1 MNIAIVIGVDQY
13 SSSNYEN
20 LPACKNDA
28 KAIKAVIENV
38 KDFKEITY
46 LGNNEPASE
55 IKKKISE
62 IVEKYKDENL
72 TELFFYFSGHGERTE
87 DDFFYVPSDF
97 DSSRKE
103 ATGIRN
109 SEIDDW
115 IKTLSPK
122 LCIKVIDA
130 CFSGTQY
137 IKSEFN
143 AEDQLKKSAKKYGL
157 NDIYFW
163 FSSRE
168 DQSSFA
174 GSEFSVFTES
184 ILTAISDLDGEVR
197 YRDIMAAV
205 ADDFSKKGGPKPI
218 FATQSDNIEKF
229 GNITKETKKII
240 NDLFGL
246 KTDEESDT
254 PSKSKPQTETTPAPA
269 QESIYEIAKKKS
281 NTLCFSEE
289 TLNRFLAGFKSEI
302 QKWSKE
308 INETYE
314 ITTNTHLS
322 PPEVPNTVKIGEWL
336 SEKTDTE
343 YFAQPTYGTKNYQ
356 TEEYK
361 ALPAKPAKRDA
372 LASLTSGLAIARTL
386 GRWAREEEVEYK
398 LETVTKTSRHIDGF
412 SYTHHTEDRIIKT
425 DFKPTIQL
433 APPACLHVVIV
444 YSYKELSIHFA
455 YELLKRKNWEDL
467 SKPTCNK
474 WKTIKVNL
482 NASKPE
488 KSAAEHIK
496 KDLINWLEV
505 ELKKRLE

>member
-13 SSSNYEN
+13 SSPNYDN

-28 KAIKAVIENV
+28 NAIKAVIENV

-46 LGNNEPASE
+46 LGNNESASE

-72 TELFFYFSGHGERTE
+72 SELFFYFSGHGERTE
-87 DDFFYVPSDF
+87 DDFFYIPSDF
-97 DSSRKE
+97 DSNRKE

-143 AEDQLKKSAKKYGL
+143 AEEQLTKSAKKYGL

-168 DQSSFA
+168 DQASFA

-184 ILTAISDLDGEVR
+184 ILTAISDMDGEVR

-205 ADDFSKKGGPKPI
+205 ADDFSKKGGSKPI

-246 KTDEESDT
+246 KTEEDSES
-254 PSKSKPQTETTPAPA
+254 PLKSKPPIEALPQSH
-269 QESIYEIAKKKS
+269 ESIYEIAKKKS
-281 NTLCFSEE
+281 DKSCFSEE
-289 TLNRFLAGFKSEI
+289 MLLRFIAGFKSEI
-302 QKWSKE
+302 QKWPKDIADIYQIS
-308 INETYE
+308 TS
-314 ITTNTHLS
+314 THLS
-322 PPEVPNTVKIGEWL
+322 PSEIPNAVKIGEWL
-336 SEKTDTE
+336 NDKTDTE
-343 YFAQPTYGTKNYQ
+343 YFAEPAYGTRSYQ

-361 ALPAKPAKRDA
+361 ALPAKPSKRDPF
-372 LASLTSGLAIARTL
+372 ASITSGLSIAKTL
-386 GRWAREEEVEYK
+386 GRWARDEDIEYK
-398 LETVTKTSRHIDGF
+398 LEKVTKTSRHIDGF
-412 SYTHHTEDRIIKT
+412 NYSHQTEDRLIKI
-425 DFKPTIQL
+425 DFKPIIQL
-433 APPACLHVVIV
+433 APPACLHTVLI
-444 YSYKELSIHFA
+444 YSNKELSIHFA
-455 YELLKRKNWEDL
+455 YELLKRKNWEEL

-482 NASKPE
+482 NANKAE

-505 ELKKRLE
+505 ELKKKIE